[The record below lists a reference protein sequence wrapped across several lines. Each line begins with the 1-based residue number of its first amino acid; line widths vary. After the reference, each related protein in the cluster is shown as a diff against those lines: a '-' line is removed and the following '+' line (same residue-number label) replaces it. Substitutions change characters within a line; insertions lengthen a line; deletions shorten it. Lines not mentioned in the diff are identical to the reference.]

1 MNYSSMSQNIN
12 TPETVDAI
20 RVMVI
25 GTLLADYGARLIVDG
40 TKQEMKMHVKGIIN
54 AVKRFENCLISH
66 PNGNEESRKQFKK
79 AFNRNETVLLTD
91 LVLTCW
97 EVEEDGLEEIVKSI
111 KAYLDPAIN
120 QSDDPY

>member
-1 MNYSSMSQNIN
+1 MSQNIN

-40 TKQEMKMHVKGIIN
+40 TKQEMKMHIKGVIN
-54 AVKRFENCLISH
+54 AVKRFENYLISH

-97 EVEEDGLEEIVKSI
+97 EVEEDGLEEIVKTI
-111 KAYLDPAIN
+111 KAYLDPATN